1 MTQPKEDLAEYNDMS
16 FLNIEKAGSKR
27 KGASKGSLKG
37 AEEDKDD
44 EESDLNKT

>member
-1 MTQPKEDLAEYNDMS
+1 MSQPKEDLGEYNDMS
-16 FLNIEKAGSKR
+16 FLNVEKSGSKR
-27 KGASKGSLKG
+27 KGASKGSPNG